1 LAPAAKERT
10 STYLQLPSV
19 SLCPRAIFGG
29 VFRPVDISDSTIEFL
44 RTHFN
49 SVTQLESLLLLR
61 RFRERQWTAAEV
73 SKEMYCSEDAVGE
86 MLNQLGRSGLVTTAG
101 DSGTIRYSYGPSNP
115 RVDLEVQTIQ
125 QAYATQRVKVVDL
138 IFSRSYGNLQRFAD
152 AFKIKRDEQP

>member
-1 LAPAAKERT
+1 
-10 STYLQLPSV
+10 
-19 SLCPRAIFGG
+19 
-29 VFRPVDISDSTIEFL
+29 VDISDSTIEFL

-73 SKEMYCSEDAVGE
+73 SKEMYSTEDAVAE
-86 MLNQLGRSGLVTTAG
+86 MLNQLARSGLVTATA
-101 DSGTIRYSYGPSNP
+101 DSGAARYIYGPSNP

-125 QAYATQRVKVVDL
+125 QAYATQRVKVIDL
-138 IFSRSYGNLQRFAD
+138 IFSRPYGNLQRFAD